1 MHTTPSDCL
10 SMRNDYT
17 CAMKTLMFSLLFMV
31 LLMVGCTLPQVIYV
45 DRPYPDAQ
53 YWNMPASQPW
63 VVDPLPQPGSGM
75 SFMCR
80 DAINRRDN
88 GATQV
93 FCR

>member
-1 MHTTPSDCL
+1 M
-10 SMRNDYT
+10 
-17 CAMKTLMFSLLFMV
+17 MKTLLLAA
-31 LLMVGCTLPQVIYV
+31 LLCASCTLPQVIYI
-45 DRPYPDAQ
+45 DRQPYPYDTVVVNPPDAAF
-53 YWNMPASQPW
+53 WNMPASQPW

>member
-1 MHTTPSDCL
+1 
-10 SMRNDYT
+10 
-17 CAMKTLMFSLLFMV
+17 MKTLLLAVLFSV
-31 LLMVGCTLPQVIYV
+31 LLCVGCTINV
-45 DRPYPDAQ
+45 DRPLPSDAA